1 MRPASAPIPSQLR
14 TAVKLIMPLPAEAS
28 ARKPMPTTAATGLRF
43 KPRMAA
49 RNILPTVPPNAKR
62 LIPIIAEIAMPSP
75 RLTAASRFTATA
87 SQSAKWPIRT
97 TVINRILFLYPQTPL
112 VLLIIPT
119 ARPNVLRGNVTRV
132 TNSREIAAFVRRAAI
147 TPLHQSLQTLII
159 QRQTVR
165 LAASLKQ
172 LIPDGHAI
180 PGIIN
185 PAVPV

>member
-1 MRPASAPIPSQLR
+1 MRPVAILGIVNPKSNLG
-14 TAVKLIMPLPAEAS
+14 
-28 ARKPMPTTAATGLRF
+28 AA
-43 KPRMAA
+43 
-49 RNILPTVPPNAKR
+49 N
-62 LIPIIAEIAMPSP
+62 
-75 RLTAASRFTATA
+75 
-87 SQSAKWPIRT
+87 
-97 TVINRILFLYPQTPL
+97 
-112 VLLIIPT
+112 
-119 ARPNVLRGNVTRV
+119 RV
-132 TNSREIAAFVRRAAI
+132 TNSREMAAFVQRAAI

>member
-1 MRPASAPIPSQLR
+1 M
-14 TAVKLIMPLPAEAS
+14 
-28 ARKPMPTTAATGLRF
+28 
-43 KPRMAA
+43 
-49 RNILPTVPPNAKR
+49 
-62 LIPIIAEIAMPSP
+62 
-75 RLTAASRFTATA
+75 
-87 SQSAKWPIRT
+87 
-97 TVINRILFLYPQTPL
+97 LFLYPQTPL

>member
-1 MRPASAPIPSQLR
+1 MTAAPDMQPASAPIPSQLR
-14 TAVKLIMPLPAEAS
+14 TAVKLIMPRPAEAS

-62 LIPIIAEIAMPSP
+62 LIPIIAEIAMRSP

-112 VLLIIPT
+112 VLLIVPT
-119 ARPNVLRGNVTRV
+119 VRPNVLRGNVTRAMRNPV
-132 TNSREIAAFVRRAAI
+132 TLALFLPASVFIYLVMERHPEI
-147 TPLHQSLQTLII
+147 
-159 QRQTVR
+159 
-165 LAASLKQ
+165 
-172 LIPDGHAI
+172 
-180 PGIIN
+180 
-185 PAVPV
+185 